1 MKPIIEVKD
10 IVTDFGENR
19 VHDGLNFTIN
29 EGEIFGLLGGSGA
42 GKSTLLRQMIM
53 LQKPTSGS
61 IILMG
66 KPIGKLTMQQREEV
80 QRNTGVL
87 FQFGALFSSL
97 NVLENISI
105 TLKEY
110 TDLPDDIIKDI
121 ALAKLKMVGLPPHS
135 AYLFPSELSGGMK
148 KRVGLARALAMDPK
162 ILFLDEPTSG
172 LDPKSARSFD
182 QLISELKHML
192 NLTIIMVTHDL
203 ETIAYS
209 LDRFIIINEK
219 KILLEG
225 SMEDVRKIKT
235 HPAIANFFMSYK
247 GYL

>member
-1 MKPIIEVKD
+1 MTPIINVKD
-10 IVTDFGENR
+10 VITDFGDNR
-19 VHDGLNFTIN
+19 VHDGLSFTIN

-61 IILMG
+61 IVLMG
-66 KPIGKLTMQQREEV
+66 KPIGKLTMKQRDEV
-80 QRNTGVL
+80 QRSTGVL

-97 NVLENISI
+97 NVLDNIGI

-121 ALAKLKMVGLPPHS
+121 AMAKLKMVGLPPH
-135 AYLFPSELSGGMK
+135 AAHLFPSELSGGMK

-182 QLISELKHML
+182 QLILELKHML

-225 SMEDVRKIKT
+225 SMEDVRKIKD
-235 HPAIANFFMSYK
+235 HPAIVNFFTSYK
-247 GYL
+247 GYI

>member
-10 IVTDFGENR
+10 VITDFGENR

-61 IILMG
+61 IVLMG
-66 KPIGKLTMQQREEV
+66 KPIGKLTMKQRDEV
-80 QRNTGVL
+80 QRSTGVL

-105 TLKEY
+105 TLREY

-121 ALAKLKMVGLPPHS
+121 ALAKLKMVGLPPH
-135 AYLFPSELSGGMK
+135 AAHLFPSELSGGMK

-225 SMEDVRKIKT
+225 SMDDVREIKD
-235 HPAIANFFMSYK
+235 HPAIVNFFTSYK
-247 GYL
+247 GYI